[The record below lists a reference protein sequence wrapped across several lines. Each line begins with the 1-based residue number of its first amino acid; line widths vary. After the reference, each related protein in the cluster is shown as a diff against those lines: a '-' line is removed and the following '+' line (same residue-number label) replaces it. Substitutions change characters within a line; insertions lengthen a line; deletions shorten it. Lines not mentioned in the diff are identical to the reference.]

1 MEMPKSIKNVQNAVQ
16 DVQESIQDEIASKAV
31 RKSTLKS
38 IKQKKKYRLKKLK
51 EDYEAE
57 IREINIQYS
66 KDPER
71 LKAKYAAAEYA
82 RNEKARARAERRI
95 AAEQKELEF
104 AQNERSLTT
113 NEEIASSI
121 VQGIGVA
128 LFIAATAILD
138 TLAMRN
144 VTSFFNTTIVFYSLF
159 GASMILMYLSSVLQH
174 ALTNITAK
182 QVFNRLSHV
191 FTFLIIGFG
200 YSAYTITKIQGNVG
214 WILFGVVWA
223 AVFIGILFYA
233 IAGQKYEKLN
243 IALYVIAGFSGLGAA
258 KILFEVLSATSFAM
272 LVSGAVFYLIGIIFY
287 NFKKIKFMHLLSN
300 IIMLF
305 GSVLIFFSLFYINA

>member
-1 MEMPKSIKNVQNAVQ
+1 MSR
-16 DVQESIQDEIASKAV
+16 QDEIAEKAV

-38 IKQKKKYRLKKLK
+38 LKKKKRSRLNQLK
-51 EDYEAE
+51 IDYENAVQQ
-57 IREINIQYS
+57 INIMYAE
-66 KDPER
+66 DPER

-82 RNEKARARAERRI
+82 KSEKAMKRAERRI
-95 AAEQKELEF
+95 ENEKRLIEL
-104 AQNERSLTT
+104 AKQSRRLTVG
-113 NEEIASSI
+113 EEIASSI

-182 QVFNRLSHV
+182 QVFNRLSHI